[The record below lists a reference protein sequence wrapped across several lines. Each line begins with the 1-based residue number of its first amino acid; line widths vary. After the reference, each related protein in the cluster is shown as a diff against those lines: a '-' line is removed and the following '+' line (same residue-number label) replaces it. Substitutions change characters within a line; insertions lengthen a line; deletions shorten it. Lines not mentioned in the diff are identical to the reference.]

1 MVFYAHLQQSE
12 LSQPTIVAMIITIW
26 RDLRIFVTLQTIFET
41 TTMKN
46 KLIQLSIWIAA
57 HITLVVVL
65 VTAVALFLPSSFVR
79 IDTSTI
85 TPMLGVVMFG
95 MGLTLRPSDF
105 RPVLQHPKDILVGE
119 LAQFLIM
126 PSLAWLLCKLLSL
139 PEELALGVIL
149 VGCCPGGTASNVI
162 CYLAK
167 GDVAL
172 SVAMTGVSTLLA
184 PIMTPA
190 LVWLLAGESVE
201 VDVTGMFLSIVQV
214 VIVPIVLGV
223 AANHYFQ
230 RTTRRILPL
239 LPMISTLSIAFI
251 IGIIVAHNA
260 TSILT
265 CSLIVAVAVILHNV
279 FGLVLGYGLSAI
291 TGSEPSKRS
300 AIAIEVGM
308 QNSGLATSLA
318 ATHFALFPMA
328 AVPGAMFSVWHNFS
342 GSIAAQIFRRQ
353 SENQH
358 NVIL

>member
-1 MVFYAHLQQSE
+1 
-12 LSQPTIVAMIITIW
+12 
-26 RDLRIFVTLQTIFET
+26 
-41 TTMKN
+41 MKN
-46 KLIQLSIWIAA
+46 KLIQISAWIAA

-65 VTAVALFLPSSFVR
+65 VTAVALFLPSSFVW
-79 IDTSTI
+79 IDTSAI

-105 RPVLQHPKDILVGE
+105 RPVLQHPKDILIGE

-184 PIMTPA
+184 PIVTPA
-190 LVWLLAGESVE
+190 LVWLLAGESVK
-201 VDVTGMFLSIVQV
+201 VDVAGMFLSIVQV

-230 RTTRRILPL
+230 RTTRRIVPL
-239 LPMISTLSIAFI
+239 LPMISTFSIAFI

-260 TSILT
+260 ASILA

-279 FGLVLGYGLSAI
+279 LASHPNGRPLPSRWACKIQVWPLHWPPPILPCFPWRPYPEPCSRYGTTFRAALRHRF
-291 TGSEPSKRS
+291 SEDRQIKNKELMP
-300 AIAIEVGM
+300 AH
-308 QNSGLATSLA
+308 A
-318 ATHFALFPMA
+318 A
-328 AVPGAMFSVWHNFS
+328 
-342 GSIAAQIFRRQ
+342 
-353 SENQH
+353 
-358 NVIL
+358 

>member
-1 MVFYAHLQQSE
+1 
-12 LSQPTIVAMIITIW
+12 
-26 RDLRIFVTLQTIFET
+26 
-41 TTMKN
+41 MKN
-46 KLIQLSIWIAA
+46 KIITLSAWIAA
-57 HITLVVVL
+57 HITLIVVL
-65 VTAVALFLPSSFVR
+65 VTVVALFLPSSFNW
-79 IDTSTI
+79 ISTSAI

-105 RPVLQHPKDILVGE
+105 KPVLQHPKDILIGE

-126 PSLAWLLCKLLSL
+126 PSLAWLLCKLLAL

-167 GDVAL
+167 GDVPL

-184 PIMTPA
+184 PVVTPA
-190 LVWLLAGESVE
+190 LVWLLAGESVD
-201 VDVTGMFLSIVQV
+201 VDIAGMFLSIVQV
-214 VIVPIVLGV
+214 VIVPIVLGF
-223 AANHYFQ
+223 AANHYFGQ
-230 RTTRRILPL
+230 TTRRIVPL

-251 IGIIVAHNA
+251 IGIIVAHNSA
-260 TSILT
+260 SILT

-279 FGLVLGYGLSAI
+279 LGLALGYGLTAL

-318 ATHFALFPMA
+318 TTHFAMFPMA

-342 GSIAAQIFRRQ
+342 GSIAAQIFRKQAERKPPK
-353 SENQH
+353 E
-358 NVIL
+358 

>member
-1 MVFYAHLQQSE
+1 
-12 LSQPTIVAMIITIW
+12 
-26 RDLRIFVTLQTIFET
+26 
-41 TTMKN
+41 MKN
-46 KLIQLSIWIAA
+46 KIITLSAWIAV
-57 HITLVVVL
+57 HITLIVVL
-65 VTAVALFLPSSFVR
+65 VTVVALFLPSSFNW
-79 IDTSTI
+79 ISTSAI

-105 RPVLQHPKDILVGE
+105 KPVLQHPKDILIGE

-126 PSLAWLLCKLLSL
+126 PSLAWLLSKLLAL
-139 PEELALGVIL
+139 PEELALGVVL

-167 GDVAL
+167 GDVPL

-184 PIMTPA
+184 PVVTPA
-190 LVWLLAGESVE
+190 LVWLLAGESVD
-201 VDVTGMFLSIVQV
+201 VDIAGMFLSIVQV
-214 VIVPIVLGV
+214 VIVPIVLGF
-223 AANHYFQ
+223 AANHYFGQ
-230 RTTRRILPL
+230 TTRRIVPL

-251 IGIIVAHNA
+251 IGIIVAHNSA
-260 TSILT
+260 SILT

-279 FGLVLGYGLSAI
+279 LGLALGYRLTAL

-318 ATHFALFPMA
+318 TTHFAIFPMA

-342 GSIAAQIFRRQ
+342 GSIAAQIFRKQADRKQ
-353 SENQH
+353 NKA
-358 NVIL
+358 

>member
-1 MVFYAHLQQSE
+1 
-12 LSQPTIVAMIITIW
+12 
-26 RDLRIFVTLQTIFET
+26 
-41 TTMKN
+41 MKN

-65 VTAVALFLPSSFVR
+65 VTAVALFLPSSFVW
-79 IDTSTI
+79 IDTSAI

-190 LVWLLAGESVE
+190 LVWLLAGESV
-201 VDVTGMFLSIVQV
+201 
-214 VIVPIVLGV
+214 
-223 AANHYFQ
+223 A
-230 RTTRRILPL
+230 
-239 LPMISTLSIAFI
+239 
-251 IGIIVAHNA
+251 
-260 TSILT
+260 
-265 CSLIVAVAVILHNV
+265 
-279 FGLVLGYGLSAI
+279 SA
-291 TGSEPSKRS
+291 E
-300 AIAIEVGM
+300 A
-308 QNSGLATSLA
+308 
-318 ATHFALFPMA
+318 
-328 AVPGAMFSVWHNFS
+328 W
-342 GSIAAQIFRRQ
+342 
-353 SENQH
+353 
-358 NVIL
+358 